1 MLTCTL
7 PGGDQWCA
15 VLPVRQFFLEM
26 RNCRFLVAAVG
37 GMLVSILYFYHVS
50 LVCRN
55 ETTIEALRDITFIE
69 DNVTFDLGK
78 WNNFT
83 EVFGEN
89 LCCWLFPVRSGRGNG
104 YEFHVNNFIA

>member
-83 EVFGEN
+83 
-89 LCCWLFPVRSGRGNG
+89 LFPVRSGRGNG